1 MTQLLTH
8 AVPRS
13 RTETILQDG
22 PVLLATKQL
31 TRENASSSAPLAMA
45 RWLAARET
53 RALLVVAVEEED
65 HVLAAVA
72 GMTPV
77 PPLPPELHTVERR
90 VWAERLRNIL
100 QHSGEGAD
108 ERVEVLF
115 GPAARTVVEAARE
128 CAARLIVIGTG
139 VHGHVGRHVFG
150 ERALQILS
158 LADRPVLVV
167 PPGARAGSVSSAI
180 VAVDF
185 SAASLRAA
193 RAALPLVS
201 VGGRLT
207 LLHVKVGDPLNDTMV
222 GWPDAEYV
230 QECEQRFVEFI
241 RLLPELPGVLVE
253 TLCLHGDPADVIAHQ
268 ATASTAGLIACGRL
282 GHAFVERLFVKST
295 SSDLVRRATCPV
307 LVAPELPGESGVE
320 GVRF

>member
-1 MTQLLTH
+1 MTQLLTN
-8 AVPRS
+8 ATLEPTS
-13 RTETILQDG
+13 EAIPQDG

-31 TRENASSSAPLAMA
+31 TSRSASTSAPLAMA
-45 RWLAARET
+45 RWLAAREG
-53 RALLVVAVEEED
+53 RELLVVAVEEED

-72 GMTPV
+72 GMTP
-77 PPLPPELHTVERR
+77 LPPKLQNAERH

-100 QHSGEGAD
+100 QHGGEGVD
-108 ERVEVLF
+108 EHVKVLF
-115 GPAARTVVEAARE
+115 GPTARSVVEAARV

-158 LADRPVLVV
+158 LADRPVLIV
-167 PPGARAGSVSSAI
+167 PPAASVGPVASAI

-193 RAALPLVS
+193 RAALPMMA

-230 QECEQRFVEFI
+230 QHCEQRFVEFI
-241 RLLPELPGVLVE
+241 RLLPTLPGVTVE
-253 TLCLHGDPADVIAHQ
+253 TLCLHGDPADVIAHH
-268 ATASTAGLIACGRL
+268 ASFSSVALIACGRL
-282 GHAFVERLFVKST
+282 GHSFIERLFVRST
-295 SSDLVRRATCPV
+295 STDLVRQATCPV
-307 LVAPELPGESGVE
+307 LVAPELPGEMGIE
-320 GVRF
+320 GLQL